1 MNNILVIDD
10 DERLLSLVKEL
21 LETNGFHVTAVTSA
35 STARLKICEEHYD
48 VMIVDWMMPRESGLE
63 LIQSV
68 RNSTS
73 HQRRIPSIMLTALD
87 DIDHKVQG
95 FDAGCDDYL
104 PKPFEARELILRI
117 KALIRRTAQ
126 IVNIQVLKF
135 GNCEFNKITNE
146 LIKNEQPT
154 ILSSTELNLLKTLS
168 QRPNEPFSRVELA
181 KNLSFQVA
189 DRTIDVQITRLRR
202 KVGDDPKNPT
212 IIKTIRN
219 IGYVLCCDISEH
231 NQNQAA

>member
-1 MNNILVIDD
+1 MNNILVVDD

-21 LETNGFHVTAVTSA
+21 LETNGFHVTGVTSA
-35 STARLKICEEHYD
+35 STARSKICEEHYD
-48 VMIVDWMMPRESGLE
+48 AMIVDWMMPRESGLE

-73 HQRRIPSIMLTALD
+73 HQSKIPSIMLTALD

-95 FDAGCDDYL
+95 FDAGFDDYL
-104 PKPFEARELILRI
+104 PKPFEARELISRI

-126 IVNIQVLKF
+126 VGDIQIVKF
-135 GNCEFNKITNE
+135 GDCEFNKITNE
-146 LIKNEQPT
+146 LHRNKGTI
-154 ILSSTELNLLKTLS
+154 ILSSTEQNLLKTLS
-168 QRPNEPFSRVELA
+168 QRPNEPFSRIELA
-181 KNLSFQVA
+181 KKLSFQVA

-202 KVGDDPKNPT
+202 KIGDDPKNPT

-219 IGYVLCCDISEH
+219 IGYVLCCDTSA
-231 NQNQAA
+231 QNQTQAA